1 MRFWKN
7 KKLWLFL
14 IIFNILLAVALA
26 SMFYLNISGEQELA
40 IEKGKRIVVTI
51 PSGNVIGKSYEYFD
65 KDFLKKKIAETQ
77 KDKKEN
83 SGETEGEE
91 QSKTLDNK
99 EGEGDDENSEDNEVK
114 EDTEQAKVEEEKGE
128 QSVKTDDSKDDYN
141 GKEINIINASKD
153 VASNQEEQQKQQNQQ
168 IKPIEKLNFNII
180 LYNMGLNIKA
190 TKRAIQLPINIGLS
204 FSAYS
209 DDLQYLINIAKKKDK
224 QCFIDLPLE
233 TKNYPIEDQGSL
245 SLLTNQSEKENMLN
259 LDIILNLANNY
270 DGVIALPNETYTFAV
285 ASAIPMIDMINEY
298 NKIFIFNAEIGSN
311 SFLIDESIGIG
322 LKAISEYKTINNNY
336 INKQAITDMLMEY
349 QRNNKEMLVKNAGA
363 DDAGD
368 ADAKLILLPAYP
380 AVIEAIEDWLD
391 KNHKANDKKIV
402 LTSFENMI

>member
-83 SGETEGEE
+83 SGETKGEE

-128 QSVKTDDSKDDYN
+128 QSVKMDTAK
-141 GKEINIINASKD
+141 
-153 VASNQEEQQKQQNQQ
+153 QQKR
-168 IKPIEKLNFNII
+168 
-180 LYNMGLNIKA
+180 M
-190 TKRAIQLPINIGLS
+190 
-204 FSAYS
+204 
-209 DDLQYLINIAKKKDK
+209 
-224 QCFIDLPLE
+224 
-233 TKNYPIEDQGSL
+233 
-245 SLLTNQSEKENMLN
+245 
-259 LDIILNLANNY
+259 
-270 DGVIALPNETYTFAV
+270 
-285 ASAIPMIDMINEY
+285 
-298 NKIFIFNAEIGSN
+298 
-311 SFLIDESIGIG
+311 
-322 LKAISEYKTINNNY
+322 
-336 INKQAITDMLMEY
+336 
-349 QRNNKEMLVKNAGA
+349 
-363 DDAGD
+363 
-368 ADAKLILLPAYP
+368 
-380 AVIEAIEDWLD
+380 
-391 KNHKANDKKIV
+391 V
-402 LTSFENMI
+402 L